1 MDKLSIVALPQTN
14 QHHHV
19 GKKIHCSSDQMTMLN
34 LLAPQKS
41 GFTKESRRGV
51 MMPSRGVSLR
61 SSQPQQVNCPSTNL
75 PFPERRRVLR
85 FDSQDS
91 PSAEVGQEDLNQI
104 YNCHQV
110 SANQLAQNRSL
121 VDSVVTFCDNTED
134 SNKFEEAYSP
144 RNLLHVSIKQE
155 DHNSS
160 HKLSQASPRMISN
173 CEREFQ
179 MKMKRKG
186 SHDGSLSNNNNSS
199 NNNNAMS
206 VTSALRSRAI
216 AIRPSNTIHPHDLE
230 EQDAHASE
238 QIYDQATW
246 RMYNRI
252 VDHRKNQL
260 HRAQQGQKVHVTS
273 SADNFQTLRPLES
286 LNYLALDSIEND
298 GSDNC
303 PADDG
308 EIFELDL

>member
-1 MDKLSIVALPQTN
+1 
-14 QHHHV
+14 
-19 GKKIHCSSDQMTMLN
+19 
-34 LLAPQKS
+34 
-41 GFTKESRRGV
+41 
-51 MMPSRGVSLR
+51 MPSRGASLR
-61 SSQPQQVNCPSTNL
+61 SSQPQQFNFPSTNL
-75 PFPERRRVLR
+75 PFTERRRVFR

-91 PSAEVGQEDLNQI
+91 SSADVGQEDLNQI
-104 YNCHQV
+104 YNCHQLL
-110 SANQLAQNRSL
+110 ANQLAQNRSL
-121 VDSVVTFCDNTED
+121 ADSVVTFCDNTQD
-134 SNKFEEAYSP
+134 SNKFEEADSQQD
-144 RNLLHVSIKQE
+144 LLSIKIKE

-160 HKLSQASPRMISN
+160 HNLSQASPRMISN

-186 SHDGSLSNNNNSS
+186 SHDGSLSNND
-199 NNNNAMS
+199 AMS

-246 RMYNRI
+246 RMYTRI

-260 HRAQQGQKVHVTS
+260 HRAQQGQQVHMTS
-273 SADNFQTLRPLES
+273 SADNFQTLHPLEA
-286 LNYLALDSIEND
+286 LNYLDLDSIEND
-298 GSDNC
+298 GSDSC
-303 PADDG
+303 PADHG